1 MAINPSDW
9 GRRVEITVSG
19 TIPSLTGYVAYISD
33 SNLPSEIWT
42 RALNGGGDLRV
53 CLNSDGTN
61 QLPLGIDTFDTT
73 AQDAVLWTRFPSFA
87 TGSSVWLF
95 YERAG
100 ETQPPVNDQF
110 GRNAVWSDRISR
122 FSLSQASN
130 PLTDSSGNG
139 GDLTASSSVLLNQS
153 GIIGGAIR
161 TTSSTDTQVDGT
173 SSIQGLMPD
182 STISL
187 WVRIEGVT
195 GAGPTMVAQLGT
207 SANGIG
213 ISYRNGPDTFSAVSS
228 STAELRSNFTLADN
242 SNTWAKIDVTFSQ
255 SQVIIYANGAQ
266 DVTGA
271 GMTSSPNHNGSIS
284 LARNSTSPILGFG
297 TLNESSIDEA
307 ELCSFVKSGGYIST
321 EHANQSNPLT
331 FWTTGAPEDTSGGAT
346 YTITLDTG
354 SYTYTGQAVAL
365 LSNKSISLDSDNYT
379 YTGQSVDLLAGRSIN
394 LESDNY
400 AYTGQDVT
408 LVYNP
413 SGGPTYS
420 LPIDAGA
427 YNYSGQDVQLIAN
440 RTLSIDGGIYTYTG
454 SNLSLRA
461 NRSISIDS
469 GAYVVTGNAVTLSAN
484 RAITLDVGNYA
495 YTGSP
500 VALSY
505 SGEVISLISGY
516 SVNYAQDAATAT
528 YTDDYIKARFI

>member
-19 TIPSLTGYVAYISD
+19 TISSLTGYTALITD

-61 QLPLGIDTFDTT
+61 QLPLEVVLFDTT
-73 AQDAVLWTRFPSFA
+73 TQDAILWTRFPSFA

-95 YERAG
+95 YERSG
-100 ETQPPVNDQF
+100 ETQPPVTDSF
-110 GRNAVWSDRISR
+110 GRNAVWQDESHLFHMIESSGSTAINSTGGTAGTYGGTLPNRGADFGQDYTSTFPDDQLNIGLSGDVSSGWYFSIRIRISTLKLAQIYTADNVSDRLNQFRIESNGTVR
-122 FSLSQASN
+122 LIIFDNSESIILNQAGSTV
-130 PLTDSSGNG
+130 LSSGVDYIVGFRYDPSSGYSTFING
-139 GDLTASSSVLLNQS
+139 SVDLSSSV
-153 GIIGGAIR
+153 
-161 TTSSTDTQVDGT
+161 TTAPNTISQ
-173 SSIQGLMPD
+173 PD
-182 STISL
+182 SI
-187 WVRIEGVT
+187 
-195 GAGPTMVAQLGT
+195 LGD
-207 SANGIG
+207 SALNV
-213 ISYRNGPDTFSAVSS
+213 NDTF
-228 STAELRSNFTLADN
+228 LGQMGD
-242 SNTWAKIDVTFSQ
+242 AKISRSASKFTND
-255 SQVIIYANGAQ
+255 
-266 DVTGA
+266 
-271 GMTSSPNHNGSIS
+271 
-284 LARNSTSPILGFG
+284 
-297 TLNESSIDEA
+297 
-307 ELCSFVKSGGYIST
+307 YIST
-321 EHANQSNPLT
+321 ESLNQLDPAT
-331 FWTTGAPEDTSGGAT
+331 FWTAGAPEDTSGGAT

-365 LSNKSISLDSDNYT
+365 LSNKSISLDLGNYT
-379 YTGQSVDLLAGRSIN
+379 YTGQSVDLLADRSIN
-394 LESDNY
+394 LESGNY
-400 AYTGQDVT
+400 AYTGQDVA

-440 RTLSIDGGIYTYTG
+440 RTLSIDGGDYAYTG

-500 VALSY
+500 VTLSY
-505 SGEVISLISGY
+505 SGEVIALISGY